1 MDREIKHAETPFG
14 EIAFEDRGDGP
25 PALFVHGVFLN
36 GYLWRHVVDRVAD
49 LRRCIAL
56 DLLAHGATRTADGA
70 DLSFGAQ
77 AEMLD
82 AFCDALAI
90 DQVDLV
96 GNDSGGG
103 IAQIFAARHPER
115 IRSLTLTNCDV
126 HDRWPPET
134 FEPTIE
140 AVANGRLKELVDGM
154 LTALETARGALSVGY
169 EHAERLSEETIR
181 TYLEPFNSE
190 PAIRQLERFFA
201 SMDSA
206 QTVAVEDA
214 LRRFQAPTLIVWGT
228 GDIFFDLESAYWLRD
243 TIPGVRKLIELPG
256 AKLFFPEERPD
267 DLTPPLREHWEAAAL
282 TDAGDRELT
291 AG

>member
-1 MDREIKHAETPFG
+1 MHREINYAETPRG
-14 EIAFEDRGDGP
+14 EIAFEDRGNGP

-49 LRRCIAL
+49 VRRCIAL
-56 DLLAHGATRTADGA
+56 DLLAHGTRTPDGA
-70 DLSFGAQ
+70 DLSFGGQ

-82 AFCDALAI
+82 AFCDALAL
-90 DQVDLV
+90 DKVDLV

-115 IRSLTLTNCDV
+115 IRSLALTNCDV
-126 HDRWPPET
+126 HDHWPPET

-154 LTALETARGALSVGY
+154 LADVETARGALSVGY
-169 EHAERLSEETIR
+169 EHAEQLSEETIR
-181 TYLEPFNSE
+181 TYLEPLSSE
-190 PAIRQLERFFA
+190 PAIRGLERFFA

-206 QTVAVEDA
+206 ETVAVEDA

-228 GDIFFDLESAYWLRD
+228 EDIFFDVESAYWLGTRSR
-243 TIPGVRKLIELPG
+243 VS
-256 AKLFFPEERPD
+256 AS
-267 DLTPPLREHWEAAAL
+267 
-282 TDAGDRELT
+282 
-291 AG
+291 